1 MTIATRFSF
10 LLPLQKKPMP
20 VAFASDISPLSE
32 WIPLSGNR
40 LYIAGP
46 CSVESR
52 EQLAETAE
60 GVAQAGNVPVL
71 RAGVWK
77 PRSRPGQFEGKGAEA
92 FPWLKQIRKDTG
104 LRIAVEV
111 ARPDHAIQCLEH
123 EVDIIWLGART
134 TVNPFMVQEI
144 ADAISGTGIPVMI
157 KNPVSPDLRLWIGA
171 IERILMAGSKKIIA
185 IHRGFKTHK
194 RSVYRNI
201 PLWDIPLEL
210 RHEVPGLPLICDPS
224 HISGNTALLE
234 EVAGQALT
242 LSMDGLMLEVHHQP
256 EKALTDRE
264 QQITPETMHALFAR
278 LSAIPHRQKSAE
290 TLDDLRRHIDENDHE
305 LLALLAHRMGLS
317 RQIGQ
322 LKKLRNEKI
331 VQPHRLKALFSDR
344 RQKGEILGLYPGF
357 LDKFLQLLHDES
369 VRIQSESTSDQP
381 ESESTDSKRNTLPG
395 SVFIPGED
403 KNQQP

>member
-1 MTIATRFSF
+1 M
-10 LLPLQKKPMP
+10 
-20 VAFASDISPLSE
+20 
-32 WIPLSGNR
+32 SGNR

-52 EQLAETAE
+52 NQLEETAE
-60 GVAQAGNVPVL
+60 GIAKTDKVPIL

-77 PRSRPGQFEGKGAEA
+77 PRSRPGQFEGRGTEA
-92 FPWLKQIRKDTG
+92 FSWLKQIRNNTG

-171 IERILMAGSKKIIA
+171 IERILMAGSNKLIA

-210 RHEVPGLPLICDPS
+210 RREIPDLPLICDPS

-234 EVAGQALT
+234 EVARQALT
-242 LSMDGLMLEVHHQP
+242 LSMNGLMVEVHHHP
-256 EKALTDRE
+256 EKALTDPE
-264 QQITPETMHALFAR
+264 QQITPGTLDKMLSR
-278 LSAIPHRQKSAE
+278 LSDIPHRQKIAE

-317 RQIGQ
+317 RQIGE
-322 LKKLRNEKI
+322 LKKLRNEEI
-331 VQPHRLKALFSDR
+331 VQPDRLKDLFSDR
-344 RQKGEILGLYPGF
+344 RIKGKILGIDQRF
-357 LDKFLQLLHDES
+357 LERFLHLLHEES
-369 VRIQSESTSDQP
+369 VRIQSESAGQP
-381 ESESTDSKRNTLPG
+381 DPKSSISNRKATPG
-395 SVFIPGED
+395 SGFIPGEE
-403 KNQQP
+403 NNTAP